1 MPIPFSTSALW
12 TCVFPFLDKI
22 WRISDTEWPHFNNR
36 YRNTYKPKKR
46 KEKKKR
52 NQGQPVIVSEIWGLG
67 LLSDFDLIVSELIKI
82 IDNPI
87 VFIKYRDLGCSLFVD
102 LTTCTLRGHGS
113 SLEDQKL
120 CFVLLEGQFSD
131 TRGSNSITYLFIYF

>member
-1 MPIPFSTSALW
+1 
-12 TCVFPFLDKI
+12 
-22 WRISDTEWPHFNNR
+22 
-36 YRNTYKPKKR
+36 
-46 KEKKKR
+46 
-52 NQGQPVIVSEIWGLG
+52 

-87 VFIKYRDLGCSLFVD
+87 VFVKYGDLVCSLFVD

-113 SLEDQKL
+113 SIEDQKL

-131 TRGSNSITYLFIYF
+131 TRGSNSITFFFFFFYSRSCKESL